1 MYETIDEKLD
11 NIEIKKLNDKLNEEN
26 IKYIRIF
33 GDFKNFKKRIKKEKL
48 EIIKNAN
55 ETLLFDL
62 LSVLDD
68 FDRSLKEI
76 KKYYNNNKPL
86 IQGIF
91 FIKKKFYEILKNKGL
106 KKIKTKK
113 GDKFNTDLHEAITQV
128 KATLDELKGKVLSVI
143 EEGYFLNKKVI
154 RYSKVIV
161 GK

>member
-26 IKYIRIF
+26 RKYIRIF
-33 GDFKNFKKRIKKEKL
+33 VDFKNFKKRIKKEKL

-76 KKYYNNNKPL
+76 KKSYNQPL
-86 IQGIF
+86 IKGIF

-113 GDKFNTDLHEAITQV
+113 GDQFNTDLHEAITQV
-128 KATLDELKGKVLSVI
+128 KATLYELKGKVLSVI
-143 EEGYFLNKKVI
+143 EEGYYLNKKVI